1 MSHLAL
7 QAMEKIRYLLLPI
20 LLLVGLSVEVK
31 SFDTLYSSK
40 EECLQKNI
48 NGQDKEM
55 VTSLCSS
62 LVYPPSKKEQTE
74 ILRKQKER
82 DKQQQETYDDAVER
96 KRSIKQKE
104 LEKDPTYQKQQ
115 QEREK
120 LFRCKI
126 QKENLQKQ
134 YSRYTSNGKKLTPDN
149 FQITS
154 QQLPSECWGLY
165 GL

>member
-1 MSHLAL
+1 
-7 QAMEKIRYLLLPI
+7 MEKIGHLLLSI
-20 LLLVGLSVEVK
+20 LFLVVSSAEVK

-40 EECLQKNI
+40 EECLQKNV

-62 LVYPPSKKEQTE
+62 LVYPPSRKEQTE
-74 ILRKQKER
+74 ILKKQQER
-82 DKQQQETYDDAVER
+82 DRQWQETYDDAVER
-96 KRSIKQKE
+96 NRSIKQKE

-154 QQLPSECWGLY
+154 QQLPPECWGLF